1 VSQRARAAV
10 AAAALVL
17 QFVVLYT
24 PRAPAVGLDGLPLDK
39 LVHVV
44 IFALPTYAL
53 VRVGLPVVAVV
64 VLMVAQALG
73 SEVLQHVAL
82 ANRSGDVGDL
92 LADLLGVGIALAL
105 LRRRSRR
112 ASPRSDDRSHR
123 GAPS

>member
-1 VSQRARAAV
+1 V

-53 VRVGLPVVAVV
+53 VRVGLPVVMVV
-64 VLMVAQALG
+64 VLMVTQAVG

>member
-1 VSQRARAAV
+1 M

-64 VLMVAQALG
+64 ILMVVQAVG

-82 ANRSGDVGDL
+82 ANRSGDVRRPPCRSARRGDRPRP
-92 LADLLGVGIALAL
+92 AQASISPSISPVG
-105 LRRRSRR
+105 
-112 ASPRSDDRSHR
+112 
-123 GAPS
+123 